1 MPYKYSKCGTSPVLR
16 FIETVPEFSH
26 LSDAESFLAKIAT
39 LMAAGELDFQSGL
52 ELSSIVKAWIDSQ
65 YQREELQFKI
75 NPPEERDQVI
85 KIEGGLPA
93 LPGTSIVMPVL
104 EGNP

>member
-16 FIETVPEFSH
+16 FIESPITVPEFSH

-39 LMAAGELDFQSGL
+39 LMAAGELDFRSGL

-75 NPPEERDQVI
+75 NPSKADYQHS
-85 KIEGGLPA
+85 PA
-93 LPGTSIVMPVL
+93 RPLSCQCWRA
-104 EGNP
+104 NR